1 MGRYSHINFKPPEAV
16 ANAAARGLELRK
28 KHGKGGLTPKQAS
41 KQGIG
46 SGVSRASSLK
56 SRTNISPKVIK
67 QMTAFFSR
75 HAKNKSGGP
84 DDAGYI
90 SWQLWGGDAGKA
102 WANKV
107 RDQMD
112 AADKKSEAMIRKNAS
127 MIMDDVVRGAFEGHD
142 AASLLEFMLT
152 DWDEAGED
160 ARILNEEHF
169 PNGKCSF
176 MRLTESSLLKVA
188 WDRLPGKVKS
198 KIDMARLKKFVAAM
212 ERGESLEF
220 AAKEARLTTAAAV
233 ELMSSLEK
241 MELL

>member
-1 MGRYSHINFKPPEAV
+1 MGRYDHINFKPPEAV

-46 SGVSRASSLK
+46 SGVSRAASLK
-56 SRTNISPKVIK
+56 NRTNISPKVIK

-107 RDQMD
+107 RKQMD
-112 AADKKSEAMIRKNAS
+112 SADNEEIVKRNVPS
-127 MIMDDVVRGAFEGHD
+127 MIEEAIRGTFRESDADDLISIAR
-142 AASLLEFMLT
+142 T
-152 DWDEAGED
+152 DWDQAAED
-160 ARILNEEHF
+160 TRILNEAHF
-169 PNGKCSF
+169 PDGKCSF
-176 MRLTESSLLKVA
+176 MRMTEASLLKVA
-188 WDRLPGKVKS
+188 WNRLPGKLKS
-198 KIDMARLKKFVAAM
+198 RVDMARLKKFVAAM
-212 ERGESLEF
+212 EQGESLEF
-220 AAKEARLTTAAAV
+220 AAKEAKLTTAAAV